1 MLTLDMSFAVS
12 VDIHVQRHRMA
23 AHRAVFDVV
32 LVRSG

>member
-23 AHRAVFDVV
+23 AHRAV
-32 LVRSG
+32 SS